1 MPYTPSTAQSDH
13 AIVDAVASLD
23 LDLSADEI
31 QALEVPYTP
40 CEDLQALSGQA
51 EIRRRMGL
59 TRSLAE
65 TLQNA

>member
-1 MPYTPSTAQSDH
+1 
-13 AIVDAVASLD
+13 
-23 LDLSADEI
+23 
-31 QALEVPYTP
+31 LEVPYTP